1 MRTGTEPRQYN
12 LWLENSSIY
21 GEVQETTWI
30 RGIRVGEQDG
40 RKRGGIKRK
49 KSKNIT
55 EIIFEF
61 LFVSLFSF
69 YCAFAR
75 IETNYIYVI

>member
-1 MRTGTEPRQYN
+1 MRTGTEPREYN

-40 RKRGGIKRK
+40 RKRGGIKERK
-49 KSKNIT
+49 
-55 EIIFEF
+55 
-61 LFVSLFSF
+61 
-69 YCAFAR
+69 AR
-75 IETNYIYVI
+75 T

>member
-1 MRTGTEPRQYN
+1 MRTGTEPREYN

-30 RGIRVGEQDG
+30 RGIRVGEEDG
-40 RKRGGIKRK
+40 RKRGGI
-49 KSKNIT
+49 NIT

-75 IETNYIYVI
+75 VETNYIYVI